1 MNPLRPSAAWIFL
14 NPSPRLVYKCGL
26 AYKTRTDTG
35 WINDY
40 RIVLLISG
48 EGIIQDFTYLSAA
61 LDDIKRANSG
71 VGKTA
76 GKDTSNHALCIVARV
91 MNVTHFV
98 CLVYLV

>member
-1 MNPLRPSAAWIFL
+1 MNIAFVS
-14 NPSPRLVYKCGL
+14 
-26 AYKTRTDTG
+26 
-35 WINDY
+35 
-40 RIVLLISG
+40 
-48 EGIIQDFTYLSAA
+48 TYLSTA

-76 GKDTSNHALCIVARV
+76 GKDTSNHALCIVASV

>member
-1 MNPLRPSAAWIFL
+1 MDLSEAVAKTGVHGGVRLSSHNKYVKSINTATVMNIAFVS
-14 NPSPRLVYKCGL
+14 
-26 AYKTRTDTG
+26 
-35 WINDY
+35 
-40 RIVLLISG
+40 
-48 EGIIQDFTYLSAA
+48 TYLSTA

-76 GKDTSNHALCIVARV
+76 GKDTSNHALCIVASV

>member
-1 MNPLRPSAAWIFL
+1 MKMGVHILDGDRQ
-14 NPSPRLVYKCGL
+14 KK
-26 AYKTRTDTG
+26 KTA
-35 WINDY
+35 
-40 RIVLLISG
+40 VL
-48 EGIIQDFTYLSAA
+48 DTYLSTA

-76 GKDTSNHALCIVARV
+76 GKDTSNHALCIVASV